1 MNPSELPPV
10 DIDRPMKLDD
20 SKPLWSR
27 KWLVGLGVGLFL
39 LVTMVMY
46 VVLSLRPVDMS
57 NTTNVR
63 FVVASGETASEIAN
77 SLHKADLIR
86 DPFVFQLYTQLTGTK
101 SQLQAGGY
109 VLQRTLSVSDIV
121 EHISSGK
128 TDDVLVTIL
137 PGLTLEQLA
146 DPEVEG
152 SLAQQGYSAKEI
164 ADAFAADYKSNVFA
178 GRPAG
183 STLEGYIYPETHQ
196 TTASSSLE
204 SVLQL
209 SFDEFYLQI
218 QQKGIEAKLQQQ
230 GLSLRD
236 GIILASIVQ
245 KEVSNTTDQKQV
257 AQVFIKRLNEGIVL
271 GSDVTFMYIAEKEGR
286 EPSVNDDSLYN
297 TRKHGGLPPGPIS
310 NFNLSALEAVANPAP
325 GDYLYFVAGDDGTT
339 HFGRTE
345 AEHEENVAKHC
356 TVLCQ

>member
-10 DIDRPMKLDD
+10 DVSAPMKIDD
-20 SKPLWSR
+20 KQSLWAR
-27 KWLVGLGVGLFL
+27 KWLIGVAVGVFL
-39 LVTMVMY
+39 MIMMVVY
-46 VVLSLRPVDMS
+46 VISSLRPVDTS
-57 NTTNVR
+57 NTSNVR
-63 FVVASGETASEIAN
+63 FVVASGETAAEIAQ
-77 SLHKADLIR
+77 SLHDADLIR

-109 VLQRTLSVSDIV
+109 VLQRSLSVSDIV

-128 TDDVLVTIL
+128 TDDVVVTIL

-152 SLAQQGYSAKEI
+152 SLAQQGYSTKEI
-164 ADAFAADYKSNVFA
+164 NDAYAANYQSNVFA
-178 GRPAG
+178 GRPVGA
-183 STLEGYIYPETHQ
+183 SLEGYIYPETHQ
-196 TTASSSLE
+196 TTASSSLQ

-209 SFDEFYLQI
+209 SFDEFYFQI
-218 QQKGIEAKLQQQ
+218 QKRGIEAKLQQQ

-245 KEVSNTTDQKQV
+245 KEVSNVEDQKQV
-257 AQVFIKRLNEGIVL
+257 AQVFTKRLKEGIVL

-310 NFNLSALEAVANPAP
+310 NFNISALEAVANPAP

-345 AEHEENVAKHC
+345 AEHEANVAKYC

>member
-1 MNPSELPPV
+1 MNLSDLPPV
-10 DIDRPMKLDD
+10 DVSQPLKIDNG
-20 SKPLWSR
+20 KPLWAR
-27 KWLVGLGVGLFL
+27 KWLVAVALGIFL
-39 LVTMVMY
+39 IVMMVVY
-46 VVLSLRPVDMS
+46 VVSSLRPVDPS
-57 NTTNVR
+57 NTGNVR
-63 FVVASGETASEIAN
+63 FVVSSGETAAEIAK
-77 SLHKADLIR
+77 SLHDAQLIR
-86 DPFVFQLYTQLTGTK
+86 DPFVFQLYTQVTGTK

-109 VLQRTLSVSDIV
+109 VLQRSLSVADIV

-128 TDDVLVTIL
+128 TDDVVVTIL

-152 SLAQQGYSAKEI
+152 SLAQQGYSSKEI
-164 ADAFAADYKSNVFA
+164 ADAYEASYQSNLFS
-178 GRPAG
+178 GRPIGA
-183 STLEGYIYPETHQ
+183 TLEGYIYPETHQ
-196 TTASSSLE
+196 TTASSSLR

-209 SFDEFYLQI
+209 SFDELYFQI
-218 QQKGIEAKLQQQ
+218 QKKGIEAKLQQQ

-245 KEVSNTTDQKQV
+245 KEVSNAEDQKQV
-257 AQVFIKRLNEGIVL
+257 AQVFIKRLKEGIVL

-286 EPSVNDDSLYN
+286 EPSVNDDSPYN

-310 NFNLSALEAVANPAP
+310 NFNLSALEAVASPAP

-345 AEHEENVAKHC
+345 AEHLANVAKYC

>member
-10 DIDRPMKLDD
+10 DVDRPMKLGDG
-20 SKPLWSR
+20 KPFWTR
-27 KWLVGLGVGLFL
+27 KWFVVGAVAVFLFAML
-39 LVTMVMY
+39 IVY
-46 VVLSLRPVDMS
+46 VFSSLRPVDTT

-63 FVVASGETASEIAN
+63 FVVASGETAAEIAQ
-77 SLHKADLIR
+77 SLYQAELIR

-109 VLQRTLSVSDIV
+109 VLQRSLSVSDIV

-128 TDDVLVTIL
+128 ADDVVVTIL
-137 PGLTLEQLA
+137 PGLTLGHLA

-152 SLAQQGYSAKEI
+152 SLAWQGYSAEEI
-164 ADAFAADYKSNVFA
+164 ADAFAADYQGGLFA

-183 STLEGYIYPETHQ
+183 ASLEGYIFPETHQ
-196 TTASSSLE
+196 TTASSSLK

-209 SFDEFYLQI
+209 SFDEFYTQI

-245 KEVSNTTDQKQV
+245 KEVSNVDDQKQV
-257 AQVFIKRLNEGIVL
+257 AQVFIKRLKEGIVL

-345 AEHEENVAKHC
+345 AEHNDNVAKYC